1 MDESSLHVVGLTGPN
16 AAGKGEVAAY
26 LASRGFA
33 VHSLSDIV
41 REQARA
47 AGLPVSRE
55 NLIEIGRRLRRERGP
70 GVLAEMLLP
79 RLAGRTVVDSI
90 RHPAEVEVFR
100 RLPCFHLLGVDADVR
115 VRFERA
121 RARGRAGDAADLDGF
136 RAQEALENR
145 PAEDSQQLAATLA
158 LADAVVRND
167 GTIDA
172 LIAAVRRVLAGW
184 EIPLSSG

>member
-1 MDESSLHVVGLTGPN
+1 M
-16 AAGKGEVAAY
+16 AAY
-26 LASRGFA
+26 LASHGFA

-47 AGLPVSRE
+47 AGLEISRE

-79 RLAGRTVVDSI
+79 RLAGLAVVDSI

-100 RLPCFHLLGVDADVR
+100 RLPHFHLLGVDADIR
-115 VRFERA
+115 LRFERA
-121 RARGRAGDAADLDGF
+121 LARGRAGDAIDLDGF

-145 PAEDSQQLAATLA
+145 SAEDSQQLAATLV

-167 GTIDA
+167 ETIDV
-172 LIAAVRRVLAGW
+172 LIAAVRRVLEGW
-184 EIPLSSG
+184 GIPLSRG